1 VSSTP
6 ILSDIS
12 AASDGSAVG
21 ADAHGLNY
29 KMTSLQPADSGTWE
43 SLTSSVA
50 LTHVAAASASDVWG
64 VTSTGAVYRSQGT
77 TWDPQPVAGTLNQL
91 SAADDGTVWGVG
103 AGLAYQYTGAG
114 SNPWTQ
120 VPCQA
125 QLTLV
130 AVGDANG
137 VFALSQS
144 GQVLQYANT
153 SVWPALT
160 PQPPV
165 SLVDLSVTDDGLLF
179 GIGPNNVLYL
189 YVGPSDP
196 WYPAATG
203 LTAVSAGGSSSIW
216 ALDAYGDPRLLL
228 SGEEIF
234 SDDTT
239 QGDNLPRWET
249 ASVYDQT
256 RSTHLWIV
264 YQAATLA
271 FGGGAEGQAATAL
284 IKPQPVSVKQAIG
297 DPFHDRLCQGLYD
310 ADNVDPWRDLG
321 TFFQYVPWV
330 GKYAATYK
338 SHFYDPDTGRNWWGD
353 TSPTALTRGRS
364 VAAYALDCYLAGDL
378 PNAGYY
384 LGLALH
390 YLTDVT
396 QAMHAGNFTYLS
408 SDPWGWH
415 SEFEGR
421 VMQLT
426 GTPGGVTPPSSYTS
440 TTDTDWDSFVVTAA
454 SNSKTKYLSAICPD
468 LVTNAVRTV
477 IGEQLVLVRSWQT
490 DADTLWNQNVLPSV
504 GPMLRDAITYTAQFL
519 VAWTT
524 VAETGAETVF
534 LTCLDS
540 GEVIDVPHG
549 FLLGTAVQQYAF
561 NGGTNQQWMAVPL
574 TGADA
579 GYFRIT
585 SRLSVGPS
593 PWVLD
598 VAHQSLQAGAPVIV
612 YPWNN
617 QDNQK
622 WKPLEA
628 GGGTVWESKQ
638 SGYCLTVGNP
648 SSEGSGLVIQ
658 RQGAAAG
665 QTWLSTPVGVDTLGC
680 AAGPLVADVPHGT
693 GTPNTQLQLFT
704 PNGGTNQQFVFV
716 PVEADTTDEDDE
728 VFALLVAS
736 SGLALDISTSNQVVQ
751 QPWSGSPSQNWR
763 RIPVVVAGDTVV
775 YLENRSKPGWFMS
788 AASNGTSQSE
798 PIVIAP
804 SNSQATQ
811 QWRVTTISQ
820 ADARDE

>member
-1 VSSTP
+1 
-6 ILSDIS
+6 
-12 AASDGSAVG
+12 
-21 ADAHGLNY
+21 
-29 KMTSLQPADSGTWE
+29 MTSLQPADSGTWE
-43 SLTSSVA
+43 PLTSSVA
-50 LTHVAAASASDVWG
+50 LTDVAAASAGDVWG
-64 VTSTGAVYRSQGT
+64 VTSTGAVYRSQGM
-77 TWDPQPVAGTLNQL
+77 TWDPQPIAGTLTQL

-103 AGLAYQYTGAG
+103 VGLAYQYTGAG

-130 AVGDANG
+130 AVGDAKG

-179 GIGPNNVLYL
+179 GIGTNNLLYL

-196 WYPAATG
+196 WYPAASG

-264 YQAATLA
+264 YQAAMLA
-271 FGGGAEGQAATAL
+271 SGGGDEGQAATDL

-353 TSPTALTRGRS
+353 TNPTALTRGRS
-364 VAAYALDCYLAGDL
+364 VAAYALDCYLARDL

-390 YLTDVT
+390 YLTDIT

-426 GTPGGVTPPSSYTS
+426 GTPGAVTPPPSYTP

-490 DADTLWNQNVLPSV
+490 EAETLWNQNVLPSV

-524 VAETGAETVF
+524 VAETGAETLF

-549 FLLGTAVQQYAF
+549 FLLGAAVQQYAF
-561 NGGTNQQWMAVPL
+561 NGGTNQQWMAVPHRRGRRL
-574 TGADA
+574 LPHHLAPLDRPEPLGARCCSPVARGGSPSDRVSVERPGQPEMEA
-579 GYFRIT
+579 SGGRRRH
-585 SRLSVGPS
+585 RLGVKAIR
-593 PWVLD
+593 VLP
-598 VAHQSLQAGAPVIV
+598 HRGQP
-612 YPWNN
+612 
-617 QDNQK
+617 
-622 WKPLEA
+622 
-628 GGGTVWESKQ
+628 
-638 SGYCLTVGNP
+638 
-648 SSEGSGLVIQ
+648 IQ
-658 RQGAAAG
+658 RGFRPGDPAPGRGCGSAVAVA
-665 QTWLSTPVGVDTLGC
+665 PVGVDTLGC

-693 GTPNTQLQLFT
+693 GTPNTQLSRSRPT
-704 PNGGTNQQFVFV
+704 AAPTSSSSSSHWKRIR
-716 PVEADTTDEDDE
+716 PTKTTRCSPCSSR
-728 VFALLVAS
+728 AAAS
-736 SGLALDISTSNQVVQ
+736 PSTSQVRTRWCSSRGAGHRARTGV
-751 QPWSGSPSQNWR
+751 GSLS
-763 RIPVVVAGDTVV
+763 
-775 YLENRSKPGWFMS
+775 SS
-788 AASNGTSQSE
+788 AATRSSTSRIVQARVVHERGVEGTAQSE

-804 SNSQATQ
+804 SNSQSTE
-811 QWRVTTISQ
+811 QWRVTSIGQ
-820 ADARDE
+820 EDARDE